1 MLKKTMKK
9 LIKILT
15 NNFILKIVA
24 LMSAIAL
31 WIVVMNVD
39 DPTQSGYF
47 TATVNI
53 ENAGYMAEQG
63 KYFEIPDTSMTV
75 RFKVTAIRSVMKN
88 LSNSDFKAVADMEEI
103 EQTED
108 GYRVPLTITATRYAT
123 AVKFGSAVQYVYVN
137 VENLATKQFT
147 IKAVSSGEPAE
158 NCAVG
163 DLDASPNV
171 LKVSGPESVVNQVET
186 VQATVNVT
194 GASANLTDSVA
205 PVLYDTD
212 GNPVDSSRLTFN
224 INSITV
230 SVKIL
235 DVRSIPVEVSV
246 TGDAGEG
253 YAYTQLLVDPEKVRI
268 KGSAAAL
275 NAADKVVIPSDL
287 INISGTTENVVRMI
301 DITGYLPAG
310 VELADAN
317 ERNVEITVVIEP
329 YVTNTYEVP
338 VSRIT
343 AENVPDGYQLTFSD
357 DTVSVDVTGLESDMD
372 AFTIETLTAA
382 IDLSGVGEGV
392 HQLSVNWQTES
403 EAYTVNSGGTVQIEL
418 KREQQTEE
426 NDAQTGTDQNSNNAE
441 ETGNTI

>member
-1 MLKKTMKK
+1 MLKKTLKK
-9 LIKILT
+9 LIKVLT

-123 AVKFGSAVQYVYVN
+123 AVKFGSAVQYMYVN

-171 LKVSGPESVVNQVET
+171 LKVSGPESVVNQIET
-186 VQATVNVT
+186 AQATVNVT

-205 PVLYDTD
+205 PVLYDAE
-212 GNPVDSSRLTFN
+212 GNSVDSSKLTFN

-230 SVKIL
+230 SAKIL
-235 DVRSIPVEVSV
+235 DVRTIPVEVAV
-246 TGDAGEG
+246 TGEPAEG
-253 YAYTQLLVDPEKVRI
+253 YACTQILVDPEKVRI
-268 KGSAAAL
+268 KGSASAL

-287 INISGTTENVVRMI
+287 IDISGTVENIERTI

-317 ERNVEITVVIEP
+317 ERNVEITVVVEP
-329 YVTNTYEVP
+329 YVTNTYQVP
-338 VSRIT
+338 TSRIT
-343 AENVPDGYQLTFSD
+343 AENVPDGYQLTFAE
-357 DTVSVDVTGLESDMD
+357 DTVSVEVTGLQSEMD
-372 AFTIETLTAA
+372 AFTTEGLKAV
-382 IDLSGVGEGV
+382 IDLSGLSEGT
-392 HQLSVNWQTES
+392 HQLSVAWHTDS
-403 EAYTVNSGGTVQIEL
+403 EAYTVGSEQTVQIEL
-418 KREQQTEE
+418 KKEQQTEE
-426 NDAQTGTDQNSNNAE
+426 NNAQTGTDQNSNGAE
-441 ETGNTI
+441 ENGNTI

>member
-123 AVKFGSAVQYVYVN
+123 AVKFGNAVQYVYVN